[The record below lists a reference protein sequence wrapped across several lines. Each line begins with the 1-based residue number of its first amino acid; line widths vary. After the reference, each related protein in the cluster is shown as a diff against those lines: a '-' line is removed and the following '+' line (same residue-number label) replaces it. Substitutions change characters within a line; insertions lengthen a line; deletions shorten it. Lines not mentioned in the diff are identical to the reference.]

1 MNWETRLTQAAY
13 TSPAGQRV
21 AFQYE
26 NVSRSVAKKTT
37 NFEFPDADG
46 SYIQDL
52 GREGRR
58 FPFRAFFSG
67 ANHDT
72 DAESFESALLER
84 GQGTLD
90 HPFYGQFPVVPFG
103 NIRRR
108 DDLKTAANQSIV
120 EVTFWETIGLIYPSI
135 SSDPVADVNDAQQTF
150 DTSAAGEFADQVDV
164 STEGLV
170 QGALTTFNDALDT
183 VEDALQPIA
192 DLQDSVADTFQD
204 INDSIN
210 RAIDVL
216 IRDPLALASQTIQ
229 LIKAPARAVG
239 AISDR
244 LEAYGNLAGQLIR
257 YEPSV
262 APNTADQN
270 DFVITDL
277 NATAAVSGSVEAV
290 INTTYTSQPEAIE
303 AADVLISQL
312 DDVVAWRERI
322 YNRFPDLVD
331 TGASYQALQEA
342 VALSVG
348 YLVELAFSLRQERVI
363 QIDRD
368 RTIIDLSA
376 ELYGRVDD
384 RTLNL
389 LIDSNRLTG
398 SEILELPRGRSIRY
412 YV

>member
-1 MNWETRLTQAAY
+1 MNWETRLTEAAY
-13 TSPAGQRV
+13 TSPSGQRV
-21 AFQYE
+21 VFQYE

-58 FPFRAFFSG
+58 FPFRAFFTG
-67 ANHDT
+67 ANHDL
-72 DAESFESALLER
+72 DAEAFEDALLER

-90 HPFYGQFPVVPFG
+90 HPFYGQFQVVPFG

-108 DDLKTAANQSIV
+108 DDLKTAANQSVV

-135 SSDPVADVNDAQQTF
+135 TSDPVAEVSVAQDTF
-150 DTSAAGEFADQVDV
+150 DTSAAGEFDDQVDV

-170 QGALTTFNDALDT
+170 QGALSTYNDALDS
-183 VEDALQPIA
+183 VEEFLQPIA

-210 RAIDVL
+210 RGIDVL
-216 IRDPLALASQTIQ
+216 IRDPLALAGQTIQ
-229 LIKAPARAVG
+229 LIKAPARAVSS
-239 AISDR
+239 ISAR
-244 LEAYGNLAGQLIR
+244 LEAYGNLAGQLIS

-262 APNTADQN
+262 APSAVDQN
-270 DFVITDL
+270 DFIITDL

-290 INTTYTSQPEAIE
+290 INTNYTSQPEAIE
-303 AADVLISQL
+303 AADVLVQQL

-322 YNRFPDLVD
+322 YNRFPELVD

-342 VALSVG
+342 VALAVG
-348 YLVELAFSLRQERVI
+348 YLVELAFSLASGAS
-363 QIDRD
+363 D
-368 RTIIDLSA
+368 T
-376 ELYGRVDD
+376 
-384 RTLNL
+384 T
-389 LIDSNRLTG
+389 
-398 SEILELPRGRSIRY
+398 RSGAY
-412 YV
+412 DH